1 MFRSPDPNLILPQ
14 FEHSR
19 LAGMLAWHWGNA
31 DFDRPELPLDS
42 FARGVTLHDWHY
54 GLLDNHPLGNYD
66 QQEWLAIAQAG
77 VDTDYGDPVTDVVAK
92 YHLRRL
98 MGKPELTTTAELMAR
113 LNRKIEQ
120 RTAESGHAPAAFAW
134 ADPITRFCDSV
145 AFMFG
150 FQKLGW
156 HTGSVYAAQGN
167 SQTTKIAY
175 QIVDTATIRFDPWPF
190 GPSEV
195 NEQVLFFPADGYPEQ
210 LRPRVELVRCLPAR

>member
-1 MFRSPDPNLILPQ
+1 MFRTQDHTLILPQ

-31 DFDRPELPLDS
+31 DFDRPELPLAS

-54 GLLDNHPLGNYD
+54 GLLDNHPLGAYD
-66 QQEWLAIAQAG
+66 RQEWLAIAQAG
-77 VDTDYGDPVTDVVAK
+77 VAIDYADPVTDVVAK

-98 MGKPELTTTAELMAR
+98 MGEPELQTTAELMTR
-113 LNRKIEQ
+113 LNQKIER

-150 FQKLGW
+150 FQKPGW
-156 HTGSVYAAQGN
+156 HEATVHATNN
-167 SQTTKIAY
+167 SFEKRSIAY
-175 QIVDTATIRFDPWPF
+175 QIVDEATIRFDPWPF
-190 GPSEV
+190 CRPEV
-195 NEQVLFFPADGYPEQ
+195 NEQVLFFPAEGYPEQ
-210 LRPRVELVRCLPAR
+210 LQPQVQLVRCLPAE